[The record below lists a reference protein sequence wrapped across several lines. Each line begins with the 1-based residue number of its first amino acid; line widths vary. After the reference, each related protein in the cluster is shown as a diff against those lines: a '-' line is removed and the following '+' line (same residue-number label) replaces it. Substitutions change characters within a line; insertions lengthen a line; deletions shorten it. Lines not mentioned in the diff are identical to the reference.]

1 MGAES
6 VSHYHSYQRS
16 TWEHMDMDMAM
27 DMDMDMDMD
36 MHVVHTCIYTHSVVA
51 AE

>member
-27 DMDMDMDMD
+27 DMD
-36 MHVVHTCIYTHSVVA
+36 VVHTCIYTHSVVA

>member
-6 VSHYHSYQRS
+6 VSHCHSYQRS
-16 TWEHMDMDMAM
+16 TWEHMDMDM
-27 DMDMDMDMD
+27 DMDMAMD
-36 MHVVHTCIYTHSVVA
+36 MHVVYTCIYTHSVVA

>member
-1 MGAES
+1 
-6 VSHYHSYQRS
+6 
-16 TWEHMDMDMAM
+16 MDMDMHV
-27 DMDMDMDMD
+27 DMDMD